1 MCLLQDAA
9 LDLPG
14 GVIHTVCHICTALP
28 FYTPKMFNSKAYL
41 GLWSCKQAFLS
52 KSRNELVQLLEG
64 FRLNL
69 NNSLMARR
77 VVKNGYFLP
86 KDYIKLRDQN
96 QYLTWNSNL
105 NVNSGLT
112 TGL

>member
-1 MCLLQDAA
+1 
-9 LDLPG
+9 
-14 GVIHTVCHICTALP
+14 
-28 FYTPKMFNSKAYL
+28 
-41 GLWSCKQAFLS
+41 
-52 KSRNELVQLLEG
+52 
-64 FRLNL
+64 
-69 NNSLMARR
+69 MARR